1 MKKMILLLGVM
12 LSCVAF
18 AGYEQ
23 DVLKK
28 MTPIERKLRAEADSE
43 PLGIAVDILD
53 KLDKSWKAEMNK
65 IYNLYS
71 KKVSESERKKLAL
84 EQKNVE
90 KKVVN
95 LDKERIE
102 SKGFGNGA
110 IIEFLNDTTEI
121 YKNRTLELAKRYD
134 KLNKNNKK

>member
-1 MKKMILLLGVM
+1 MKKMILLLGVI
-12 LSCVAF
+12 LSCAAF

-23 DVLKK
+23 DMLKR
-28 MTPIERKLRAEADSE
+28 MTPIERNLKAEAESE
-43 PLGIAVDILD
+43 SLGRAVDILD
-53 KLDKSWKAEMNK
+53 ELDKSWKAEMNK

-71 KKVSESERKKLAL
+71 KKVSVAERKKLAL

-90 KKVVN
+90 KKVIQ

-102 SKGFGNGA
+102 EKAFNNGG
-110 IIEFLNDTTEI
+110 IIDFLERTTEI

-134 KLNKNNKK
+134 KLNKK

>member
-1 MKKMILLLGVM
+1 
-12 LSCVAF
+12 
-18 AGYEQ
+18 
-23 DVLKK
+23 
-28 MTPIERKLRAEADSE
+28 
-43 PLGIAVDILD
+43 
-53 KLDKSWKAEMNK
+53 MNK

-95 LDKERIE
+95 LDNERIE

-121 YKNRTLELAKRYD
+121 YKNRTLELARRYD
-134 KLNKNNKK
+134 KLNKK